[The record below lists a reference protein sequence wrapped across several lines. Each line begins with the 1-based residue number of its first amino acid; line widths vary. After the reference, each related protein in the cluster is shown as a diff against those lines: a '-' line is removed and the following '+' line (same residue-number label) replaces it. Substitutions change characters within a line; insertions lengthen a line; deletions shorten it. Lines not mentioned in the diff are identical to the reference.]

1 MKCRWSA
8 HSANSEIPRP
18 VVPNRDFRTHTSL
31 GTQRSPLRSGLTSW
45 HWSRGLHIIARMRVQ
60 GGLTRRRREP
70 VGEIPV
76 MEQPDDRI
84 DRLEVL
90 RGLVERLCGADLTLA
105 EAKSLRIQV
114 LILLDRDEL
123 SAETDSSTSSLSAAA
138 TAWTRRDGYSR
149 DFVVEES
156 RSLEDC

>member
-1 MKCRWSA
+1 
-8 HSANSEIPRP
+8 
-18 VVPNRDFRTHTSL
+18 
-31 GTQRSPLRSGLTSW
+31 
-45 HWSRGLHIIARMRVQ
+45 MRVQ